1 MKNFVLLPKI
11 NNEADIKGLDQIES
25 SVRNLQ
31 TLIVDTNSYGSLL
44 VPLIN
49 EKLPT
54 DIRVIIA
61 RKFKGEVWDLNKMT
75 EVLKL
80 EIQAKERSLWVS
92 TSFIDKQENEFSHE
106 KCSLSTLH
114 VYFMVQSIH

>member
-11 NNEADIKGLDQIES
+11 KNEANIKGLDQIEF

-31 TLIVDTNSYGSLL
+31 TLKVDTNSYGSLL

-80 EIQAKERSLWVS
+80 EIQGKERPLWVS
-92 TSFIDKQENEFSHE
+92 TSFIDKQENEFLHE
-106 KCSLSTLH
+106 FLHESLH
-114 VYFMVQSIH
+114 VYFMIQSIH